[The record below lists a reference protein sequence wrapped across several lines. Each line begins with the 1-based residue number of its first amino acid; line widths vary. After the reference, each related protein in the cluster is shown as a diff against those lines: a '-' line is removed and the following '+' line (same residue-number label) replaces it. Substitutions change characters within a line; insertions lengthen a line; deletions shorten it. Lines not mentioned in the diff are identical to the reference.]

1 MQMVLN
7 TPGLALKTRDGAF
20 EVAAGEERRIVSPQQ
35 LESIA
40 VTAPCL
46 ISSSAIELAIEYDLS
61 IYFFNEIGDA
71 VGCLRSPYFESI
83 ATLRRKQVYFS
94 DSPQGGNW
102 VILLFRLKTAHQIDV
117 LQYLA
122 NRRPSLLENYQR
134 IITQLQDGIPELDLL
149 KDQSTD
155 FVGNKLMGWEG
166 NQAKLYW
173 SAVSEGMPE
182 PWKFKGRSR
191 RPAEDGFNAML
202 NYLYGMM
209 YTIVEQA
216 IFAAGLDP
224 HLGIL
229 HSDEYDRPTLAF
241 DLIEPFRPWVDQLL
255 VEQFLAD
262 QIKLEFFDQ
271 VYQGW
276 RLNAAGKKF
285 IIPTFNSWLEEKCR
299 MDGKQFSRKGHIY
312 RYAAE
317 LAQLI
322 QNTAYD
328 PGKL

>member
-117 LQYLA
+117 LEYLA
-122 NRRPSLLENYQR
+122 NRRPSLAPEYLQVIAQLKAGLLE
-134 IITQLQDGIPELDLL
+134 LESF

-155 FVGNKLMGWEG
+155 AMGSNIMGWEG
-166 NQAKLYW
+166 HQARMYW
-173 SAVSEGMPE
+173 KAVSMGMPD
-182 PWKFKGRSR
+182 PWKFNGRSR

-216 IFAAGLDP
+216 LFAAGLDP

-255 VEQFLAD
+255 AEQFMSD
-262 QIKLEFFDQ
+262 QVKPEFFDQ

-285 IIPTFNSWLEEKCR
+285 IIPMFNAWLEEKCR
-299 MDGKQFSRKGHIY
+299 LDGKQFSRKGHIY

-317 LAQLI
+317 LAQQI
-322 QNTAYD
+322 QNT
-328 PGKL
+328 KI